1 MALGQQGP
9 PATAKQLAYLQ
20 ALLQKEGYATFRDAR
35 RPYSLTQRQAS
46 GKFTGKEASALIEH
60 LLNGTA
66 PEPAAKET
74 DEAHER
80 MRTSQATVLRGMQ
93 ADLMAA
99 ELERRGWTVTP
110 PD

>member
-9 PATAKQLAYLQ
+9 PATAKQLAYLL

-35 RPYSLTQRQAS
+35 RAYGLAQRQAG
-46 GKFTGKEASALIEH
+46 GKFSGKEASALIDH
-60 LLNGTA
+60 LVNGTV
-66 PEPAAKET
+66 PEPGRKET
-74 DEAHER
+74 DEALER
-80 MRTSQATVLRGMQ
+80 LRTSQSTVLRGMQ

-110 PD
+110 PE